1 MRRRSALRLGR
12 AGPRARLSLAL
23 RALWLLCA
31 LVGLVG
37 TARAAGPPVDLLEVR
52 GAITPAI
59 ADYVQRGIDQAEAD
73 GAGAVL
79 IELDTP
85 GGLDDS
91 MRKIMQRMIASRVPV
106 IVYVYPPG
114 GRAASAGMFI
124 TEAAHVAAMAPN
136 TNIGSAHPVQLGGGG
151 GEPDPN
157 MTAKVE
163 NDAV

>member
-1 MRRRSALRLGR
+1 
-12 AGPRARLSLAL
+12 
-23 RALWLLCA
+23 LCA
-31 LVGLVG
+31 LAGLVG
-37 TARAAGPPVDLLEVR
+37 TARAAGQPVDVLEVR

-79 IELDTP
+79 IQLDTP

-106 IVYVYPPG
+106 IVYVSPPG
-114 GRAASAGMFI
+114 GRAASAGMYI

-151 GEPDPN
+151 EPDPT

-163 NDAV
+163 NDAVALVRGVAQTRGRNVDW